1 MKLNVAYVTMYY
13 YPEITASL
21 HLTQDLVH
29 DLSKE
34 DFNVNIITATPS
46 RNISSEM
53 RENYKKIKFEKIKN
67 TNIAVYRIRLM
78 HETKRVV
85 QRVFRYIVYSI
96 KVFFKLL
103 NTESDVIVVGST
115 PPLILA
121 NACLMVSK
129 IKKIPV
135 ILRLQDMFPETAIK
149 SGRLSNKGVIK
160 ICEWFEK
167 RLYNNVSAIVTIG
180 NDMAQKVLE
189 KVSNKDKI
197 FIIPN
202 WIDDDKVKE
211 VSFEQNKFLR
221 SFNINGKDE
230 FRVLFAGNL
239 GMAQDIN
246 IIVDAAVK
254 LKDYEDIK
262 FLIVG
267 EGVQKKDTQKE
278 VERKGLNN
286 VCLYPMQ
293 PQELVPDVYS
303 AGDVGLVTL
312 KKGIIGNAIPS
323 KTMSIMACNR
333 PVIAT
338 VDKNSD
344 YYNFINDEEVGIA
357 VDAEDTDK
365 FTEAILELY
374 NDREKTKTFG
384 NNARKYIEKNLSR
397 KKLTLKYA
405 DILKKMVT
413 NKCGGI

>member
-1 MKLNVAYVTMYY
+1 MKLNIAYVTMYY

-21 HLTQDLVH
+21 HLTQDLVY

-34 DFNVNIITATPS
+34 GFNVDVITAMPS
-46 RNISSEM
+46 RNISPEISEK
-53 RENYKKIKFEKIKN
+53 YKKVKLEKIKN
-67 TNIAVYRIRLM
+67 TNITVHRIKLM
-78 HETKRVV
+78 HETKRIT
-85 QRVFRYIVYSI
+85 QRTFRYIVYSI

-103 NTESDVIVVGST
+103 NAKCDAIVVGST

-121 NACLMVSK
+121 NACLKVSK
-129 IKKIPV
+129 IKKVPV
-135 ILRLQDMFPETAIK
+135 VFRLQDLFPETAIK
-149 SGRLSNKGVIK
+149 SGKLSNKRVIK
-160 ICEWFEK
+160 TCEWFEK

-189 KVSNKDKI
+189 KSPNTEKI

-211 VSFEQNKFLR
+211 VSFEQNRFLK
-221 SFNINGKDE
+221 SFHINNKDE

-246 IIVDAAVK
+246 IIVGAAEK

-267 EGVQKKDTQKE
+267 DGAQKRDIRKE
-278 VERKGLNN
+278 VERKGLKNISF
-286 VCLYPMQ
+286 YPMQ

-312 KKGIIGNAIPS
+312 KKGIIGNAVPS

-333 PVIAT
+333 PIIAT

-344 YYNFINDEEVGIA
+344 YYNFINDEEIGIA

-365 FTEAILELY
+365 FIEAILELY
-374 NDREKTKTFG
+374 NDREKSKIFG
-384 NNARKYIEKNLSR
+384 SNARKYIEQNLSR
-397 KKLTLKYA
+397 KKLTVKYA
-405 DILKKMVT
+405 DVLKKVVT
-413 NKCGGI
+413 NKCGGV